1 MVRAVDRVYARLRSA
16 ILEGEYRPA
25 DRLGE
30 AELAEFTGSSR
41 TPVREA
47 LRRLEAEGLVEVLPH
62 RGARVAEWTPTDL
75 EEIYDL
81 RLLLEGFAALRAAER
96 IQPKSLDRM
105 EELCGLIERAAEPGP
120 GQDLD
125 LVADL
130 NTEFHSIERAAAANA
145 RLVTMLN
152 AVVQLPLVVRT
163 FHRYSAEDLA
173 RSCAHHRELVAALRG
188 GDGVWAQSV
197 MRAHVLAAKAVLL
210 RATADGHD
218 RQYTHDA
225 PGGDY

>member
-16 ILEGEYRPA
+16 ILGGEYQPA
-25 DRLGE
+25 ARLGE

-62 RGARVAEWTPTDL
+62 RGARVAEWSPEDL

-81 RLLLEGFAALRAAER
+81 RMLLEGFAALRAAGR
-96 IQPKSLDRM
+96 IRPKGLDRM
-105 EELCGLIERAAEPGP
+105 EELCGLIEQAAGPGP
-120 GQDLD
+120 RQDLD
-125 LVADL
+125 RVAEL
-130 NTEFHSIERAAAANA
+130 NAEFHGIAREAAASA

-163 FHRYSAEDLA
+163 FHRYSPEDLA
-173 RSCAHHRELVAALRG
+173 RSCAHHRELVAALRC
-188 GDGVWAQSV
+188 GDGLWAQSV

-210 RATADGHD
+210 RPAGPDGQPRD
-218 RQYTHDA
+218 R
-225 PGGDY
+225 